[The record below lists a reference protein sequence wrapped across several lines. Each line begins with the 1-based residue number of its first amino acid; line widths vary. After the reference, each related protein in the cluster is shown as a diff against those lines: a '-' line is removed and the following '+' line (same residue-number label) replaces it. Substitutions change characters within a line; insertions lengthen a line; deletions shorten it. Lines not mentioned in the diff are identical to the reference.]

1 MSQTAKE
8 QNGDQQAPIDGDGSR
23 EHEPQRQQLVL
34 GFGGLILDNR
44 KENQELLC
52 ELQEKIRPLGPEEL
66 LMIAQL
72 YKKYP
77 TNLPTGNHLAL
88 LSQTSGFGPQS
99 PGQKLFSEYA
109 QLDLWDNFE
118 DSNDGLANNPRHEA
132 TDPGE
137 PPPFIFARLNEG
149 DDPKVIQLE
158 VRRVPVQGIELLVET
173 LTVAKNDV
181 KVSQHYIIG
190 VAPTLTTV
198 PD

>member
-8 QNGDQQAPIDGDGSR
+8 QSGDQQAQIDGGGSR
-23 EHEPQRQQLVL
+23 EHGPQHQQLVL

-44 KENQELLC
+44 KENQDVLRD
-52 ELQEKIRPLGPEEL
+52 LQEKIPPLGPDEL
-66 LMIAQL
+66 LVIAKL

-77 TNLPTGNHLAL
+77 TNMPVGNHFAL
-88 LSQTSGFGPQS
+88 LSQGKRFGPQWD
-99 PGQKLFSEYA
+99 QELFTEYA
-109 QLDLWDNFE
+109 QFNVWDNFE

-132 TDPGE
+132 SDPGE
-137 PPPFIFARLNEG
+137 VPPFVFARLNEG

-158 VRRVPVQGIELLVET
+158 VRRVPVQGVELLVET
-173 LTVAKNDV
+173 LTIAKNDV